1 MPVPVV
7 IRQRVVVL
15 QLSLVLTRRVV
26 LTLVRVLQLITL
38 VRVVIA
44 PLERKPLPLPVAIP
58 IRESRPVQPPAP

>member
-7 IRQRVVVL
+7 IRQPVVVP
-15 QLSLVLTRRVV
+15 QRSLVLTRPVV

-44 PLERKPLPLPVAIP
+44 PLERKPLPLPVATLILERWDALQD
-58 IRESRPVQPPAP
+58 IL